1 MLDSARLT
9 GTPKDEPLSCPASI
23 LVGSTRHQA
32 SYRPTTHLGMT
43 R

>member
-1 MLDSARLT
+1 MLDSAHHT
-9 GTPKDEPLSCPASI
+9 GTPKDGPLSCLASI

-32 SYRPTTHLGMT
+32 SYRLTTHLGMT